1 MEWSM
6 AELVDGR
13 TNPARRYSTL
23 ESGGILFFP
32 ETPILS
38 AEDREFLLSVRQA
51 GGGFHKNISYKPAY
65 DKVAGFDRDSPETG
79 ERLRTILRSYSAE
92 ITRFLDEMMPRYRA
106 GRRMDYASFRP
117 QEERGRDLPTKKRN
131 DLLHVDAFP
140 TRPTNGDLILRV
152 FTNINPD
159 QPRVW
164 NISDPFEVVA
174 EQYSAGAG
182 LASIAAKSRSPL
194 SRLGYMAATALHA
207 VKLPVIPRTPYDRFM
222 LGFHDYLKYNQAYQE
237 GCRKYHFE
245 FPPRATWMV
254 FTDVVP
260 HSVLSGQF
268 ALEQTY
274 LIARSSLET
283 PARAPAS
290 ILERLANTALTY

>member
-1 MEWSM
+1 M

-13 TNPARRYSTL
+13 TDPEKRYSTL
-23 ESGGILFFP
+23 ELGGILFFP

-38 AEDREFLLSVRQA
+38 EEDRDFLLGVRQS
-51 GGGFHKNISYKPAY
+51 GGGFHKNVSYKPAL
-65 DKVAGFDRDSPETG
+65 DKAAGFDKDNPETA
-79 ERLRTILRSYSAE
+79 ERLRTVLRTYSRK
-92 ITRFLDEMMPRYRA
+92 ITEFLNETMPRYRV
-106 GRRMDYASFRP
+106 GLRMDYASFRP

-152 FTNINPD
+152 FTNINPTEA
-159 QPRVW
+159 RVW
-164 NISDPFEVVA
+164 NISDPFEA
-174 EQYSAGAG
+174 LANRYAADAG
-182 LASIAAKSRSPL
+182 LDQIAAKSRSAF
-194 SRLGYMAATALHA
+194 SRLGYAAATALHA
-207 VKLPVIPRTPYDRFM
+207 MKLPVAARTPYDRFM
-222 LGFHDYLKYNQAYQE
+222 LGFHDYLKYNQVYQD
-237 GCRKYHFE
+237 GCAKYRFE
-245 FPPRATWMV
+245 FPPQATWMV

-283 PARAPAS
+283 PSRAPAS
-290 ILERLANTALTY
+290 ILEKLAKTSLTY